1 VIPVA
6 GTPDGEG
13 PPVKMIRP
21 MLATLSPSIV
31 EGPEW
36 VFEEK
41 YDGIRAVAGRER
53 GKVRIWSRTLQ
64 DLTNGFPHVVEAVG
78 ALDGGDLMIDGEL
91 VALDAKG
98 VSRFQLLQRRGSAGS
113 SPTRYAVFDLLIL
126 GGRSLMKRPLVERR
140 ASLERVVER
149 RTAPIFISRRMVRDG
164 KAAYGEAKRLGW
176 EGIIAK
182 DQSSLYE
189 PGIRSKYWR
198 KVKVRKESEFV
209 IGGYTPPKGGRR
221 HLGALLVGL
230 YDGPKLR
237 YVGKVGTGFTEETLD
252 MLSGKLERLRTDRP
266 PFDPAPPIR
275 EATWVRPKLVAQLI
289 YAEWTAD
296 GKLRQP
302 AFLGLRTDKEPSEC
316 TWRTRER

>member
-1 VIPVA
+1 
-6 GTPDGEG
+6 
-13 PPVKMIRP
+13 
-21 MLATLSPSIV
+21 MLATLSPTIV

-53 GKVRIWSRTLQ
+53 GRVKIWSRTLQ
-64 DLTNGFPHVVEAVG
+64 DLTGGFPHVVAAVEALG
-78 ALDGGDLMIDGEL
+78 DGDMMIDGEL

-98 VSRFQLLQRRGSAGS
+98 VSRFQLLQRRGSAGG
-113 SPTRYAVFDLLIL
+113 SPTRYAVFDLLEQD
-126 GGRSLMKRPLVERR
+126 GRSLMSRPLSQRR
-140 ASLERVVER
+140 AALATLIGR
-149 RTAPIFISRRMVRDG
+149 RTAPLFISRRLIREG
-164 KAAYGEAKRLGW
+164 KAAYREAKRLRW

-182 DQSSLYE
+182 DERSTYQ
-189 PGIRSKYWR
+189 PGVRSPFWR

-209 IGGYTPPKGGRR
+209 IGGYTPPKGGRQ

-237 YVGKVGTGFTEETLD
+237 YVGKVGTGFTQDTLV
-252 MLSGKLERLRTDRP
+252 MLASKLGKLRAEES
-266 PFDPAPPIR
+266 PFDPALAMR
-275 EATWVRPKLVAQLI
+275 DATWVTPKLVAQLV

-316 TWRTRER
+316 TWRSRER

>member
-1 VIPVA
+1 
-6 GTPDGEG
+6 
-13 PPVKMIRP
+13 

-53 GKVRIWSRTLQ
+53 GKVKIWSRMLQ
-64 DLTNGFPHVVEAVG
+64 DLTGGFPHIVAAVEALG
-78 ALDGGDLMIDGEL
+78 DGDLTIDGEL

-98 VSRFQLLQRRGSAGS
+98 VSRFQLLQRRGTAGAS
-113 SPTRYAVFDLLIL
+113 STRYAVFDLLEED
-126 GGRSLMKRPLVERR
+126 GRSVMSRPLSERR
-140 ASLERVVER
+140 VALERLIGR
-149 RTAPIFISRRMVRDG
+149 RTAPLFVSRRLVRDG
-164 KAAYGEAKRLGW
+164 KAAYREAKRLGW

-182 DQSSLYE
+182 DERSPYQ
-189 PGIRSKYWR
+189 PGVRSPYWR

-209 IGGYTPPKGGRR
+209 IGGYTAPKGGRQ

-237 YVGKVGTGFTEETLD
+237 YVGKVGTGFTQNTLD
-252 MLSGKLERLRTDRP
+252 MLATKLARLRTEKS
-266 PFDPAPPIR
+266 PFDPPPPLR
-275 EATWVRPKLVAQLI
+275 DATWVRPKLVAQI
-289 YAEWTAD
+289 AYAEWTAD

-302 AFLGLRTDKEPSEC
+302 AFLGLRTDKDPSEC
-316 TWRTRER
+316 TWRERER

>member
-1 VIPVA
+1 
-6 GTPDGEG
+6 
-13 PPVKMIRP
+13 

-53 GKVRIWSRTLQ
+53 GKVKIWSRMLQ
-64 DLTNGFPHVVEAVG
+64 DLTGGFPHVVAAVEALG
-78 ALDGGDLMIDGEL
+78 DGDLMVDGEL
-91 VALDAKG
+91 VALDTNG
-98 VSRFQLLQRRGSAGS
+98 VSRFQLLQRRGTAGA
-113 SPTRYAVFDLLIL
+113 SPTRYAIFDVLEK
-126 GGRSLMKRPLVERR
+126 GGRSLMSRPLSERR
-140 ASLERVVER
+140 AALERLVGH
-149 RTAPIFISRRMVRDG
+149 RTAPLFVSRRLVRDG
-164 KAAYGEAKRLGW
+164 KAAHREAERRGW

-182 DQSSLYE
+182 DERSPYQ
-189 PGIRSKYWR
+189 PGVRSPFWR

-209 IGGYTPPKGGRR
+209 IGGYTAPKGGRQ

-237 YVGKVGTGFTEETLD
+237 YVGKVGTGFTQETLD
-252 MLSGKLERLRTDRP
+252 MLATKFERLRTAKP
-266 PFDPAPPIR
+266 PFDPAPR
-275 EATWVRPKLVAQLI
+275 MKDATWVRPKLVAQLV

-302 AFLGLRTDKEPSEC
+302 AFLGLRTDKSPSEC
-316 TWRTRER
+316 TWSGRER